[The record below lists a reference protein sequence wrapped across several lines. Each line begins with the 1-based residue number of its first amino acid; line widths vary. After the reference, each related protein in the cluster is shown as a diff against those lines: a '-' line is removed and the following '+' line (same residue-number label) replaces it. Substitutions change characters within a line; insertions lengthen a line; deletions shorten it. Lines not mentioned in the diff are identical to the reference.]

1 MDFTTTPMIK
11 VACGLSPFLSF
22 LSEVVLLAIKMAD
35 PSIRVSVLLIWEH
48 NSCQGLPHQI
58 SRLQW
63 RKVIPKDKRTGGC

>member
-35 PSIRVSVLLIWEH
+35 PSIRVSVLL
-48 NSCQGLPHQI
+48 
-58 SRLQW
+58 
-63 RKVIPKDKRTGGC
+63 V